1 MHGIASKA
9 PLSGPGALPDVVS
22 CLLCL
27 EDFRRGELGP

>member
-1 MHGIASKA
+1 MHDIASKA

-27 EDFRRGELGP
+27 EALRRGELGP